1 MLMEMAIGPVGA
13 RLWRN
18 ILSRGNVIAGRGN
31 QIRERG
37 ERALTAIQEEPVNAA
52 RANGTGPRSAWRQMT
67 ASFHHRNYRL
77 FFFGQLV
84 SVIGTWMQTVAQSF
98 LVLDLTHSG
107 TQLGLTTAAR
117 FLPILIFGQAGGLF
131 ADRRATRRILLVTQT
146 SAGCLAAVFAVLTG
160 THEIRLWS
168 VYLLAIELGF
178 VNVFDNPA
186 RQAFISEMVPP
197 RDLAN
202 AVTLNSVAMN
212 MARVLGAAVGGLLA
226 AIGLTLCFALNA
238 VSFGAVLLSLAL
250 MSTAALYPARPASKE
265 PGQIRAGLRYVRS
278 TPALLI
284 PLLMIAVV
292 GTLAWEFQVS
302 LPLMASH
309 VFGRGAA
316 AYGVMASVM
325 GVGAV
330 AGGLV
335 SAARAR
341 PSGRALCLA
350 SIGWGIAILLAAF
363 SPSLPLEL
371 AALLLVGYGSITFNS
386 MAKTVLQLA
395 ATPEMRGR
403 VMALWGLA
411 WLGSTPI
418 GGPIVGWVG
427 QEAGARWSLVVGGV
441 PTLLCGLLAL
451 PALVTIDRRRG
462 DPSRPPAAMS
472 RLLPSFIPNGRVA
485 SPGQPIA
492 GRSEETSD
500 ANTTTE
506 LR

>member
-1 MLMEMAIGPVGA
+1 V
-13 RLWRN
+13 
-18 ILSRGNVIAGRGN
+18 
-31 QIRERG
+31 
-37 ERALTAIQEEPVNAA
+37 TAIKGDPLRATPSTGRRMAA
-52 RANGTGPRSAWRQMT
+52 SLRY
-67 ASFHHRNYRL
+67 RNYRL

-117 FLPILIFGQAGGLF
+117 FLPMLLFGQAGGLF
-131 ADRRATRRILLVTQT
+131 ADRRNKRKILLVTQT
-146 SAGCLAAVFAVLTG
+146 SAALLAAVFAAATG
-160 THEIRLWS
+160 THEIRLWI
-168 VYLLAIELGF
+168 VYLLAIALGF

-197 RDLAN
+197 DDLAN

-212 MARVLGAAVGGLLA
+212 MARVFGA
-226 AIGLTLCFALNA
+226 AIGGVLASIGLALCFALNA
-238 VSFGAVLLSLAL
+238 VSFLAVLASLAL
-250 MSTAALYPARPASKE
+250 MSTAALQVARPVSKR

-278 TPALLI
+278 TPALGV

-302 LPLMASH
+302 LPLMATH
-309 VFGRGAA
+309 VFGGGAA

-330 AGGLV
+330 VGGLI

-350 SIGWGIAILLAAF
+350 AIGWGIAILAAAVA
-363 SPSLPLEL
+363 PSLPLEL
-371 AALLLVGYGSITFNS
+371 AALLFVGYGSITFNS
-386 MAKTVLQLA
+386 MAKTMLQLA
-395 ATPEMRGR
+395 ATPQMRGR

-427 QEAGARWSLVVGGV
+427 QEAGARWSLVVGGL
-441 PTLLCGLLAL
+441 PTLIIGLLAL
-451 PALVTIDRRRG
+451 PVLIKIDRRRG
-462 DPSRPPAAMS
+462 VPSDQPVSGRP
-472 RLLPSFIPNGRVA
+472 V
-485 SPGQPIA
+485 
-492 GRSEETSD
+492 ETSE

>member
-1 MLMEMAIGPVGA
+1 M
-13 RLWRN
+13 
-18 ILSRGNVIAGRGN
+18 
-31 QIRERG
+31 
-37 ERALTAIQEEPVNAA
+37 TAIKGEPVPATPADSPAEAA
-52 RANGTGPRSAWRQMT
+52 ADAAPAAPAGSIGRRMA
-67 ASFHHRNYRL
+67 ASLRHRNYRL

-84 SVIGTWMQTVAQSF
+84 SVIGTWMQTIAQSF

-107 TQLGLTTAAR
+107 TQLGLTTGAR
-117 FLPILIFGQAGGLF
+117 FLPLLLFGQAGGLF
-131 ADRRATRRILLVTQT
+131 ADRRDKRRILLVTQ
-146 SAGCLAAVFAVLTG
+146 SAAGLLAAVFAVLTG
-160 THEIRLWS
+160 THEIRLWT
-168 VYLLAIELGF
+168 VYLLALALGF
-178 VNVFDNPA
+178 VNAFDNPA
-186 RQAFISEMVPP
+186 RQAFISEMVPAE
-197 RDLAN
+197 DLAN

-212 MARVLGAAVGGLLA
+212 MARVFGAAIGGVLA

-238 VSFGAVLLSLAL
+238 VSFGAVLISLAL
-250 MSTAALYPARPASKE
+250 MSTAALYPARLAPKK

-278 TPALLI
+278 TPALLV
-284 PLLMIAVV
+284 PLLMVAVA

-302 LPLMASH
+302 LPLMATH

-341 PSGRALCLA
+341 PSGRALSLA
-350 SIGWGIAILLAAF
+350 AIGWGIAICVAAAA
-363 SPSLPLEL
+363 PSLPLEL
-371 AALLLVGYGSITFNS
+371 AALLFVGYGSIAFNS

-427 QEAGARWSLVVGGV
+427 QEAGARWSLMVGGL
-441 PTLLCGLLAL
+441 PTLACGLLAL
-451 PALVTIDRRRG
+451 PALIRIDRRG
-462 DPSRPPAAMS
+462 GVPSRSAA
-472 RLLPSFIPNGRVA
+472 GRPGWLCSWRRNERVT
-485 SPGQPIA
+485 SSGQPVSDF
-492 GRSEETSD
+492 GGQTSE
-500 ANTTTE
+500 ANTTSE
-506 LR
+506 PR

>member
-1 MLMEMAIGPVGA
+1 V
-13 RLWRN
+13 
-18 ILSRGNVIAGRGN
+18 
-31 QIRERG
+31 
-37 ERALTAIQEEPVNAA
+37 TA
-52 RANGTGPRSAWRQMT
+52 AWHQMT
-67 ASFHHRNYRL
+67 SSFHHRNYRL
-77 FFFGQLV
+77 FFFGQLI
-84 SVIGTWMQTVAQSF
+84 SVIGTWMQTIAQSF

-131 ADRRATRRILLVTQT
+131 ADRRDKRRILLVTQT
-146 SAGCLAAVFAVLTG
+146 SAGLLAAVFAVLTG

-168 VYLLAIELGF
+168 VYLLAIALGF

-197 RDLAN
+197 GNLAN

-212 MARVLGAAVGGLLA
+212 MARVFGAAIGGVLA

-238 VSFGAVLLSLAL
+238 VSFGAVLLSLML
-250 MSTAALYPARPASKE
+250 MSTAALYPARPASKQ

-284 PLLMIAVV
+284 PLIMIAVV

-309 VFGRGAA
+309 VFGGGAA

-350 SIGWGIAILLAAF
+350 SIGWGIAILVAAVAPSGDGAVGSGLARLDPDRRADRRLGRPGGRGPLVARGRRRAHPALRSARAAGPGEDRP
-363 SPSLPLEL
+363 SPRRPAEGGRADAPL
-371 AALLLVGYGSITFNS
+371 AALIDPERSRGS
-386 MAKTVLQLA
+386 A
-395 ATPEMRGR
+395 
-403 VMALWGLA
+403 
-411 WLGSTPI
+411 
-418 GGPIVGWVG
+418 
-427 QEAGARWSLVVGGV
+427 
-441 PTLLCGLLAL
+441 
-451 PALVTIDRRRG
+451 
-462 DPSRPPAAMS
+462 
-472 RLLPSFIPNGRVA
+472 
-485 SPGQPIA
+485 
-492 GRSEETSD
+492 
-500 ANTTTE
+500 
-506 LR
+506 